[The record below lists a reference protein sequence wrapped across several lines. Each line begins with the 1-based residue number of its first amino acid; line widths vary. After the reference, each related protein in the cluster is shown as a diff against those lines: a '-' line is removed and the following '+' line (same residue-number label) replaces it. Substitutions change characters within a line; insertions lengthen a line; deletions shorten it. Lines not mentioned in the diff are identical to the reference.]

1 MVLFD
6 ALIHA
11 MVRVIRI
18 LNTVTIIRYY
28 FPTNLTCYNSSQSIC
43 SNNTLCYPQYS
54 CGTQCLLDYN
64 SVCVNNRTICTGF
77 YFWSY
82 YYANNV
88 NLCGPQQICYD
99 NTTSVCLNGTTVC
112 PGLNGRLCG
121 ATCYNPNS
129 QTCTNGTIRCIN
141 SCNGTCY
148 SNSQY
153 CYNNTQVCNNG
164 EAVCNVKS
172 YLFSYFPTNLTCYNS
187 SQLVCSNNRL
197 CYPQYSCGTQCLADT
212 NSVCVNNRTICTGF
226 NFWSY
231 YYTNNVNLC
240 GPQQVCYDNTT
251 SVCLGVN
258 GTVCPVGNQ
267 LCAGICYNPQSQ
279 YCIGDNNS
287 VYCLSN
293 PSSSSC
299 LYTSTTTLV
308 PTATID
314 PTTTI
319 ATTTPVVVSGSCC
332 AVQNCTRNSD
342 CCQRGSV
349 ECQCYRQNQADAYGS
364 CSNLYVTPPCGNS
377 CPVQSRCKEDSDCC
391 RCQCAEVRFT
401 DTDGGLYIKKQC
413 APR

>member
-1 MVLFD
+1 
-6 ALIHA
+6 
-11 MVRVIRI
+11 
-18 LNTVTIIRYY
+18 
-28 FPTNLTCYNSSQSIC
+28 
-43 SNNTLCYPQYS
+43 
-54 CGTQCLLDYN
+54 
-64 SVCVNNRTICTGF
+64 
-77 YFWSY
+77 Y

-88 NLCGPQQICYD
+88 NLCGPQQI
-99 NTTSVCLNGTTVC
+99 
-112 PGLNGRLCG
+112 
-121 ATCYNPNS
+121 
-129 QTCTNGTIRCIN
+129 
-141 SCNGTCY
+141 
-148 SNSQY
+148 
-153 CYNNTQVCNNG
+153 
-164 EAVCNVKS
+164 
-172 YLFSYFPTNLTCYNS
+172 
-187 SQLVCSNNRL
+187 
-197 CYPQYSCGTQCLADT
+197 
-212 NSVCVNNRTICTGF
+212 
-226 NFWSY
+226 
-231 YYTNNVNLC
+231 
-240 GPQQVCYDNTT
+240 CYDNTT

-279 YCIGDNNS
+279 YCIGGNNS

-332 AVQNCTRNSD
+332 AVQNCTRNFD